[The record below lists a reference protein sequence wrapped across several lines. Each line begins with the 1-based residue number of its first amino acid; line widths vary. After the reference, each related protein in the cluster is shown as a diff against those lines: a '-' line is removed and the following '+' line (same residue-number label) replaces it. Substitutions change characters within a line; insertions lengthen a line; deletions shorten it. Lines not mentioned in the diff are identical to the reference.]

1 MDKNT
6 VSLSG
11 TVISRPVLSKV
22 SERTQQAEFFLL
34 VREWFLNKDGKDDSR
49 KSEFKIEVLG
59 KNSDN
64 IARSVDK
71 GQRVCV
77 EGYLRQQPSGIVVR
91 AFTVFDDNHYLLCAK
106 EAFQEVLDR
115 IEIDPALT
123 MEQLK
128 TLLKERIKEPV
139 LKK

>member
-11 TVISRPVLSKV
+11 IVISKPVLSRI
-22 SERTQQAEFFLL
+22 SQSIQQAEFFLL
-34 VREWFLNKDGKDDSR
+34 VKEWYLDREGKDVSR

-59 KNSDN
+59 KNSDH
-64 IARSVDK
+64 IARTIDK

-77 EGYLRQQPSGIVVR
+77 EGYLRQQPDGVVVR
-91 AFTVFDDNHYLLCAK
+91 AFTVFNDSGYLLCAK
-106 EAFQEVLDR
+106 ETIQELLKLSENVENLEQFKKLLQDR
-115 IEIDPALT
+115 IKD
-123 MEQLK
+123 
-128 TLLKERIKEPV
+128 PV